1 MAENRGFSGQQ
12 RHHYG
17 HGQRRHEPNRES
29 PVAEIQREISSYNK
43 LEDLPAE
50 KLVSMADKLGQY
62 LKVIGLKTSQIRR
75 FLDSTRKLDNQ
86 FSRGKSFDKELVVLL
101 KPRLAYAAGR
111 QRDKVGPLMD
121 VLSPAIDRA
130 TASYKSFKKLLALLE
145 GIVAY
150 HKFYGGGD

>member
-1 MAENRGFSGQQ
+1 MPENRGFHGQQ
-12 RHHYG
+12 RHQHG
-17 HGQRRHEPNRES
+17 QGQRRYETQHDS
-29 PVAEIQREISSYNK
+29 PVSEIKREISSYGK

-50 KLVSMADKLGQY
+50 KLVEMADKLGLH
-62 LKVIGLKTSQIRR
+62 LKNIGLKTNQIRR

-86 FSRGKSFDKELVVLL
+86 FSRGKSFDKELVILL

-111 QRDKVGPLMD
+111 QRDKVGPLME

-130 TASYKSFKKLLALLE
+130 AHSYKSFKKLLAMLE

-150 HKFYGGGD
+150 HKFYGGGE

>member
-1 MAENRGFSGQQ
+1 MAENRGFYGQQ
-12 RHHYG
+12 RHQYG
-17 HGQRRHEPNRES
+17 QGQRRPESNRES

-86 FSRGKSFDKELVVLL
+86 FSRGKSFDRELVVLL

-111 QRDKVGPLMD
+111 QREKVGPLMD
-121 VLSPAIDRA
+121 ILSPAIDRA

-150 HKFYGGGD
+150 HKFHGGGD